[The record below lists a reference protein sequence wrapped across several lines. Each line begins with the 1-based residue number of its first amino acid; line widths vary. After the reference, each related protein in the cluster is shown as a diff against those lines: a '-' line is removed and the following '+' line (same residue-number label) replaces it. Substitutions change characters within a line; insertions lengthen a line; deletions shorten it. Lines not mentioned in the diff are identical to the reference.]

1 MSELLK
7 EIIKRPG
14 MSLTEFRGMAHLKR
28 FYTQKKLDAEYSHL
42 KKTHQIYETK
52 TKDQKRKAFVWKA
65 DFVCSICT
73 GSLPACKPS
82 LRDSSKCSVCD
93 YETRRCEDAPNNMM
107 NLYAVKPIVSYQTQ
121 DPRGYYGVSR

>member
-14 MSLTEFRGMAHLKR
+14 TSLTEFRAMAHLKR
-28 FYTQKKLDAEYSHL
+28 FYNQKRLDAEYSHL

-52 TKDQKRKAFVWKA
+52 AKDQKRRAFVWNA
-65 DFVCSICT
+65 EFVCSICS

-93 YETRRCEDAPNNMM
+93 YETRRCEDMPNSMM
-107 NLYAVKPIVSYQTQ
+107 NLYVTRPLVSYSTI
-121 DPRGYYGVSR
+121 DPRGYYGVPR